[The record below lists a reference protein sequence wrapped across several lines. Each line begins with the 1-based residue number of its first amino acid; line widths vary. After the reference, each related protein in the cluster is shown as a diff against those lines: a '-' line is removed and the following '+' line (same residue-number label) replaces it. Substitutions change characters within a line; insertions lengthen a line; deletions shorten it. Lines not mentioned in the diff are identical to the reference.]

1 MSPDSAKNKYKACLV
16 GFGKIAQGYSQD
28 PVMAEVMRYTTH
40 AQVLKDHEQIDW
52 ISVVDP
58 SEAAREAAQTD
69 WQIEKAF
76 ASPQEHVNRE
86 EIEILILAT
95 PPGERMASLTAFPA
109 LKAVIMEKPLAPDME
124 SAREVIE
131 YCRQHNIL
139 VQVNLLRRGDQL
151 TRSLM
156 HGGIEAYT
164 GKVISIFGLYGN
176 GLKNNGLHMIDVV
189 RMTMGDIYSVRA
201 LSGTQIAESPM
212 PGDFG
217 IPFQLT
223 VKQEDRLIPVCF
235 TPVPFSKYR
244 ENGMQFF
251 GERGRFDY
259 WHGGLTLSAS
269 PLAPSRM
276 GGGEMELAHDKPG
289 RIDATMGEA
298 LYNMYSNLI
307 DALTKDKPLY
317 STGQSALGSTAV
329 VEAILRSA
337 QSQGEE
343 IVLAGD

>member
-1 MSPDSAKNKYKACLV
+1 MAK
-16 GFGKIAQGYSQD
+16 
-28 PVMAEVMRYTTH
+28 VMRYTTH
-40 AQVLKDHEQIDW
+40 AQVLKDHKHIDW
-52 ISVVDP
+52 VSVVDP
-58 SEAAREAAQTD
+58 TEAARKAAQQN
-69 WQIEKAF
+69 WQIAKTF
-76 ASPQEHVNRE
+76 ASAQEHDNKQ
-86 EIEILILAT
+86 EIDLLILAT
-95 PPGERMASLTAFPA
+95 PPAERLATLKAFPA
-109 LKAVIMEKPLAPDME
+109 LKAVVMEKPLAPDME
-124 SAREVIE
+124 SAREVID

-164 GKVISIFGLYGN
+164 GKVISVFGLYGN
-176 GLKNNGLHMIDVV
+176 GLRNNGLHMIDVV
-189 RMTMGDIYSVRA
+189 RMTIGDIYSARA
-201 LSGTQIAESPM
+201 LSGTKIEESPM

-223 VKQEDRLIPVCF
+223 VKQEARLIPVCF
-235 TPVPFSKYR
+235 TPVPFNKYR

-259 WHGGLTLSAS
+259 WHGGLTISAS

-289 RIDATMGEA
+289 HIDATMGEA

-307 DALTKDKPLY
+307 DGLTKESPLY
-317 STGQSALGSTAV
+317 STGQSALTSTAV
-329 VEAILRSA
+329 VEAIFRSA
-337 QSQGEE
+337 TSQGEE
-343 IVLAGD
+343 IVLAGY